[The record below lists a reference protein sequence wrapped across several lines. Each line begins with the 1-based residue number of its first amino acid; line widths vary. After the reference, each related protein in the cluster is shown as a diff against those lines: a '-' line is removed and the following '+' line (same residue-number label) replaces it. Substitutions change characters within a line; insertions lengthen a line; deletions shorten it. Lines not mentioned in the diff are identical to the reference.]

1 MKHTQANRSHA
12 PHRPALRTW
21 SVALAL
27 GVLGAMGSPLQAKP
41 TVEVREAWMRLPR
54 EGFNSTVVFMTL
66 QAGGSGAELVGASS
80 GVAKSVALLTMA
92 RQGDTVQMAP
102 VAKVDL
108 PANAPVQLRT
118 GIGSFHLMALQLKRP
133 LKGGETVPFELAV
146 KDKGASRARMVRV
159 QVKVVAPANHQAG
172 HGEEDLH

>member
-1 MKHTQANRSHA
+1 
-12 PHRPALRTW
+12 
-21 SVALAL
+21 
-27 GVLGAMGSPLQAKP
+27 
-41 TVEVREAWMRLPR
+41 MRLPR

-66 QAGGSGAELVGASS
+66 QASGGGAELVGASS
-80 GVAKSVALLTMA
+80 GVARSVALLTMA

-102 VAKVDL
+102 VASVEL
-108 PANAPVQLRT
+108 PADAPVQLRT

-146 KDKGASRARMVRV
+146 KDKGASTARKVRV

-172 HGEEDLH
+172 HEEDLH